1 MVFFKMTF
9 FVSIER
15 DCNLPSEIK
24 FKIGGRGGGQ
34 EIDITSFCHLLSFDI
49 DDLVYTHSVVLVS
62 VGQSDWLA
70 I

>member
-1 MVFFKMTF
+1 M
-9 FVSIER
+9 ER
-15 DCNLPSEIK
+15 DCNLSNQIK
-24 FKIGGRGGGQ
+24 FKIRRGK
-34 EIDITSFCHLLSFDI
+34 EVDITSFCHFLSFNI